1 MYFFQDLPLYQCM
14 LFAVIFAWLK
24 MTAVCQTPFG
34 DDEYFDIDLKKEL
47 EMNIWIASVSLEP

>member
-1 MYFFQDLPLYQCM
+1 M